1 MRLRAILAYVLT
13 LGASVLAISLHAQQ
27 SVTSSATLAQL
38 ETGKKLFV
46 QRCSLCHLPPL
57 GPGNPAS
64 YARSLAGYVNG
75 PEAEA
80 RARTIIQRGVAPT
93 RMPGFQYT
101 LEPNETDSIVAYLST
116 LK

>member
-1 MRLRAILAYVLT
+1 MRLREILASLLA
-13 LGASVLAISLHAQQ
+13 LGASVFVISLHAQQ
-27 SVTSSATLAQL
+27 SVTSSATPAQL
-38 ETGKKLFV
+38 ETGKKLFM

-64 YARSLAGYVNG
+64 YARSLAGFAKDA
-75 PEAEA
+75 EAEA
-80 RARTIIQRGVAPT
+80 RARTIIQRGVAPA

-101 LEPNETDSIVAYLST
+101 LEPNEIDSIIAYLRT